1 MADNQL
7 FDKYGHVIPAGEVIF
22 REGEDGDEMFIIQDG
37 KVRISK
43 TIGDKEHILAILGKG
58 DFFGEMAIVTR
69 IKRSATARTV
79 AATHLLAFDR
89 QGFRGMIEKNSKI
102 AMNIIDKLC
111 RRLQHANMQ
120 IQHIK
125 RRDEPTLVA
134 LNLLYAF
141 EGAAD
146 SSALPEE
153 KTIEEISLALE
164 APAAEVRGI
173 VEKLAAGGV
182 ILRERGVIRLADME
196 KLRLAA
202 ESAAAGPEPAAE

>member
-1 MADNQL
+1 
-7 FDKYGHVIPAGEVIF
+7 
-22 REGEDGDEMFIIQDG
+22 
-37 KVRISK
+37 
-43 TIGDKEHILAILGKG
+43 
-58 DFFGEMAIVTR
+58 
-69 IKRSATARTV
+69 
-79 AATHLLAFDR
+79 
-89 QGFRGMIEKNSKI
+89 MIEKNSKI
-102 AMNIIDKLC
+102 AMHIIDKLC
-111 RRLQHANMQ
+111 RRLQHATMQ